1 MTWDAELLALFD
13 IPAQMLPEVKESSEI
28 YGHTSLGGSDHKIPI
43 AGIAGDQQ
51 AALFGQMCTQPGMV
65 KNTYGTGCFM
75 LMNIGD
81 TPIISQNNLLT
92 TVAWKIKGKTTYA
105 LEGSVFIAG
114 AVVQWLRDGL
124 KMIDQS
130 SEVEALAATVDYT
143 DGVYFV
149 PAFTGLGAPYWD
161 QHAKGTLFGLTRGST
176 NAHIARASLESIAFQ
191 TMDMLKAMEAD
202 AKISIKEL
210 RVDGGATVNNLL
222 MQFQSDVLNT
232 KTVRPQIVE
241 TTAMGAA
248 FLAGLAVG
256 YWTDFKEIE
265 SIWTTDKTFSPS
277 TDRPPINTHIKGWEK
292 AIKALTYW
300 TSIN

>member
-1 MTWDAELLALFD
+1 M
-13 IPAQMLPEVKESSEI
+13 
-28 YGHTSLGGSDHKIPI
+28 
-43 AGIAGDQQ
+43 
-51 AALFGQMCTQPGMV
+51 
-65 KNTYGTGCFM
+65 
-75 LMNIGD
+75 
-81 TPIISQNNLLT
+81 
-92 TVAWKIKGKTTYA
+92 
-105 LEGSVFIAG
+105 EGSVFIAG

-124 KMIDQS
+124 KIIDQS

-222 MQFQSDVLNT
+222 IAIS
-232 KTVRPQIVE
+232 VRC
-241 TTAMGAA
+241 
-248 FLAGLAVG
+248 
-256 YWTDFKEIE
+256 
-265 SIWTTDKTFSPS
+265 
-277 TDRPPINTHIKGWEK
+277 IKHQNSQ
-292 AIKALTYW
+292 A
-300 TSIN
+300 SNC